1 MRKSSLNNIL
11 VLSTLI
17 GFCLLCSCR
26 KETPTQE
33 EASPSK
39 EATIQNQKTKI
50 RQPLEEVIKLETRHP
65 VLLKVFP
72 EGALSDEDREALL
85 LYMKWSDLFELLDYP
100 EYIKKIAIQYNNE
113 ITDKD
118 LRFLKYFPN
127 VEELFLKDSRNI
139 TDEGMLILK
148 KLPRLTTLSVYGTQV
163 TEASLPLIT
172 ELNHLENLYF
182 GALPENT
189 HSSDP
194 SESPWKDQ
202 EIHFTDIS
210 LKHLKKT
217 QIKNLWFM
225 SPTDITDEG
234 LAYISSMQN
243 LERISI
249 MSDHITEEGAEKII
263 PSLPDKKM
271 TISISA
277 APAGDG
283 DGISP
288 KIIKHKEITLI
299 LRGLK

>member
-26 KETPTQE
+26 KETPTHE
-33 EASPSK
+33 EGSPSK
-39 EATIQNQKTKI
+39 EASVQNQKTKI

-72 EGALSDEDREALL
+72 EGALSDDDRKALQQF
-85 LYMKWSDLFELLDYP
+85 MKWSDLFELLDYP

-118 LRFLKYFPN
+118 LRFLAYFPN
-127 VEELFLKDSRNI
+127 VEELYLKNSRNI
-139 TDEGMLILK
+139 TDKGMLILK
-148 KLPRLTTLSVYGTQV
+148 KLPRLRTLSVYGTKV
-163 TEASLPLIT
+163 TEASLPLIA

-182 GALPENT
+182 GAMPENT
-189 HSSDP
+189 HSTDP

-202 EIHFTDIS
+202 EIHFTDFA
-210 LKHLKKT
+210 LEHLKET
-217 QIKNLWFM
+217 QIKDIQFM

-234 LAYISSMQN
+234 LAYISSMRN
-243 LERISI
+243 LESLSI
-249 MSDHITEEGAEKII
+249 MSNHITQEGVEKII
-263 PSLPDKKM
+263 PSLPDKIM
-271 TISISA
+271 TIFICA
-277 APAGDG
+277 MPVRDD
-283 DGISP
+283 DGISS
-288 KIIKHKEITLI
+288 KIIKHKEATLI